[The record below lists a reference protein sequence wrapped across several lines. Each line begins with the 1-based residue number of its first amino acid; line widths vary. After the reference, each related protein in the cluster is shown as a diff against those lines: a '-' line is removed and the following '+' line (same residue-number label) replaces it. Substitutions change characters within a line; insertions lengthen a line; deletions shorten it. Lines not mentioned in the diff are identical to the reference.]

1 MKDDYLIASEEWHDS
16 LHCPTQERARG
27 DTLGLGPLA
36 RDLVLLAL
44 PFFPLIFCFP
54 LMMGFIGLAVIY
66 SSAIF
71 ADKRHITPRL
81 SLANVADL
89 KKVLRFEVFV
99 SEDR

>member
-1 MKDDYLIASEEWHDS
+1 MKDDYLIASEEWHDN
-16 LHCPTQERARG
+16 LHCPTRERARG

-44 PFFPLIFCFP
+44 PFFPIIFCFP
-54 LMMGFIGLAVIY
+54 LMMGFIGLTVIY

-71 ADKRHITPRL
+71 ADKRHVAPRL
-81 SLANVADL
+81 NLVNVADL
-89 KKVLRFEVFV
+89 KKVLKSEVFV